1 MPLSQQAPGQPRP
14 GRFCAIAVA
23 YCAPYAVF
31 DCFSAFRG
39 LLVTQTGGANTYP
52 NLYRHSLSGGLVFE
66 IALTLPGDKNA
77 FSGAHFST
85 YTGILILAKIPH
97 SVVCS
102 IEAPVTWG
110 NTPTFIH
117 G

>member
-1 MPLSQQAPGQPRP
+1 MTSDYDKNSGKMSD
-14 GRFCAIAVA
+14 
-23 YCAPYAVF
+23 CAPYAVF

>member
-1 MPLSQQAPGQPRP
+1 MRIPSLNPHTPFTASARAAKTR
-14 GRFCAIAVA
+14 RFCAIAVA

-77 FSGAHFST
+77 FSDAHFST

-102 IEAPVTWG
+102 IELR
-110 NTPTFIH
+110 
-117 G
+117 